1 MNLISKIILS
11 VIVAFI
17 IWLSYLAIRDI
28 NNSQNMSTQN
38 KNKWVFFILYF
49 PIIGSFIYFYK
60 RRNQ

>member
-11 VIVAFI
+11 VVVAFI

-28 NNSQNMSTQN
+28 NNSRNMSTQN

-49 PIIGSFIYFYK
+49 PIIGSLIYFYK